1 MSNAKGLRKGFDGRL
16 LVIEDFET
24 VKDALGRLQQFQR
37 AALFGGGQV
46 PIPSPRGGSVSYVSG
61 TNCHPCV
68 RPLRQLA
75 NRRMVQGSHLWR
87 RCGTARGFPMLCE
100 VFLCLISALV
110 TARTARS

>member
-46 PIPSPRGGSVSYVSG
+46 PMRLESIAGNSSRSRSRNDYPACSKS
-61 TNCHPCV
+61 
-68 RPLRQLA
+68 L
-75 NRRMVQGSHLWR
+75 MV
-87 RCGTARGFPMLCE
+87 
-100 VFLCLISALV
+100 
-110 TARTARS
+110 